1 MFCFH
6 TYNIYMSL
14 LIHSIMKKFQ
24 YFIEREK
31 KDRIVGLFTIKS
43 GENKS
48 HNHCQVSTF
57 HGNKNKFFF
66 IKITGNSNG

>member
-31 KDRIVGLFTIKS
+31 RTELLGFLLSNQVKINLIITVKCQHSMEIRINI
-43 GENKS
+43 
-48 HNHCQVSTF
+48 
-57 HGNKNKFFF
+57 FFLS
-66 IKITGNSNG
+66 K